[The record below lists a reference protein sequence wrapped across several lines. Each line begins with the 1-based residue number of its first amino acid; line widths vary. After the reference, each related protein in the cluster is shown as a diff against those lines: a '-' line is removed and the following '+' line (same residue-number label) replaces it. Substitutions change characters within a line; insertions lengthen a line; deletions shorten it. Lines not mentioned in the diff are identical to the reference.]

1 MGIRHLEHF
10 MRYDVPNGFSSVCLE
25 QEIKKFQRDNNTK
38 PILVFDLMGLVS
50 FVSRNKFD
58 TLCGGR
64 HNIVAIEI
72 DELFQKIK
80 NIGAELVFFMD
91 GPIQDEKYSTWRCR
105 QNLRYES
112 CNEIL
117 DDIDNGM
124 PLWKIIQ
131 KENNKCYSIPNISTV
146 IPILEE
152 KAKKYGTL
160 HKTYSVECDL
170 EIAAFAS
177 NNPAVLAVI
186 AHDSDFLIFP
196 GDWRY
201 FSINLLSVDT
211 MITKE
216 FNRAALREFLGLN
229 DKQLVIFAT
238 LASNDVIK
246 YEEVKHFHNQI
257 SGTRTI
263 AKYKFPAIAKV
274 IKEQLNI
281 GRKKIPA
288 EIVNLLW
295 RDSSPESITRVQKS
309 LKSYK
314 INFKKEDYSVTNPLL
329 HQCIQHDLM
338 FVFDI
343 LMKTTVNFTLF
354 YYNLSRENI
363 SYYDYTIPM
372 FQRQLGI
379 IYDRNSTTGHTI
391 YSKSTHN
398 DSYRMFKVYP
408 TFPDVTVPPLEKLL
422 FQKDDK
428 DLDKIRFHLL
438 KWMIC
443 WDKLKDVDLTTI
455 PKNYLLDVLVLVFM
469 KENGIIST
477 SEADVILLTIKQAEL
492 KLIRI
497 DIKCPEVVNARA
509 AKISFLYGKIY
520 TNITR
525 CLEFV
530 GLHDLKK
537 IINFDGPMFH
547 NLYATLNQ
555 SELQN
560 HLKDVNHYRIYEK

>member
-1 MGIRHLEHF
+1 
-10 MRYDVPNGFSSVCLE
+10 
-25 QEIKKFQRDNNTK
+25 
-38 PILVFDLMGLVS
+38 MGLVC

-64 HNIVAIEI
+64 HNIVAIVI

-91 GPIQDEKYSTWRCR
+91 GPIQDEKYSTWLCR

-112 CNEIL
+112 CNNIL
-117 DDIDNGM
+117 DDFEHGM

-131 KENNKCYSIPNISTV
+131 KEKNNCYSIPNISTV

-152 KAKKYGTL
+152 KAQKYGTL
-160 HKTYSVECDL
+160 HKTYTVECDL

-201 FSINLLSVDT
+201 FSINWLSVDT
-211 MITKE
+211 LITKE
-216 FNRAALREFLGLN
+216 FNRTALREHLGLN
-229 DKQLVIFAT
+229 DKQIVIFAT

-257 SGTRTI
+257 SGTRTL
-263 AKYKFPAIAKV
+263 AKHKFPAIAKV

-281 GRKKIPA
+281 GRKKIPG

-295 RDSSPESITRVQKS
+295 RDSSPESVVRVRKS

-354 YYNLSRENI
+354 YFNLSRENI
-363 SYYDYTIPM
+363 SYYDYIIPM

-379 IYDRNSTTGHTI
+379 IYDRTSTDGHTI
-391 YSKSTHN
+391 YSKSSHS
-398 DSYRMFKVYP
+398 DSYQMFKVHP
-408 TFPDVTVPPLEKLL
+408 IFPDVIVPPLEKLL
-422 FQKDDK
+422 FQKDDQ

-443 WDKLKDVDLTTI
+443 WDKLKDVDLTAI

-477 SEADVILLTIKQAEL
+477 SEADVILLTIKQEEL

-497 DIKCPEVVNARA
+497 DIKCPEIVNARA
-509 AKISFLYGKIY
+509 AKISFLYAKIY

-530 GLHDLKK
+530 GLHDLKVRTR
-537 IINFDGPMFH
+537 
-547 NLYATLNQ
+547 LYY
-555 SELQN
+555 S
-560 HLKDVNHYRIYEK
+560 I